1 MRLFLFKN
9 NYYFITCIVCIEFL
23 DEELQ
28 NEERVIEYLVRDEI
42 GALAS
47 TLQVISVS
55 ISGYHLAISI
65 IRK

>member
-1 MRLFLFKN
+1 MVTGKEVNISEIICILKQLLF
-9 NYYFITCIVCIEFL
+9 YYLHYTEFL

-28 NEERVIEYLVRDEI
+28 NEERVIEYFVRDEI

-55 ISGYHLAISI
+55 ISG
-65 IRK
+65 

>member
-1 MRLFLFKN
+1 MRLFAFLKQLLF
-9 NYYFITCIVCIEFL
+9 YYLHYTEFL

-28 NEERVIEYLVRDEI
+28 NEERVIEYFVRNEI

-55 ISGYHLAISI
+55 ISG
-65 IRK
+65 